1 MALPECLQWLAIC
14 KTQHSF
20 FKKLSTFTW
29 DRCLCIRV
37 WPKVRWWEIRSRRFL
52 EKSTMSQMDYKPL
65 TLNPRWSKYYHCPLQ
80 TSPYHETNTVKP
92 NQKCRQHTFLLR
104 LKQLQ
109 LETFFP
115 LYDFFHCSMDRIMS
129 SSVLHLSCKFFCVT
143 IRDIV
148 LLCNSIESVLAWILS
163 SKSLL

>member
-1 MALPECLQWLAIC
+1 MALPECVQRLAVC
-14 KTQHSF
+14 RTQHSF
-20 FKKLSTFTW
+20 FKKLLTFTR
-29 DRCLCIRV
+29 DHCLCIRV
-37 WPKVRWWEIRSRRFL
+37 WPKVRWWEIRSPRFL
-52 EKSTMSQMDYKPL
+52 EKSIMSQMDYKPL
-65 TLNPRWSKYYHCPLQ
+65 TLNPLWAHSPLQ

-92 NQKCRQHTFLLR
+92 NQKCKQHTLLLR

-109 LETFFP
+109 LETFFR

-148 LLCNSIESVLAWILS
+148 LLCNLVKSVLAWILS